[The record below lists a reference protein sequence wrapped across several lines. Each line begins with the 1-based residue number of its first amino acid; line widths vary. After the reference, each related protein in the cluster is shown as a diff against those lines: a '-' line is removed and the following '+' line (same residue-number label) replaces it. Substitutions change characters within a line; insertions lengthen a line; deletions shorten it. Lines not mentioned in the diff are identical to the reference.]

1 MVKTVENPMFLTKKQ
16 IQTIGFLARDDWNM
30 MINHGGVRAG
40 KTFIDNLM
48 FLYEIE
54 RVSKIASRQGIST
67 PMYIMSGATAKTIE
81 NNIIQPLGEVFNIY
95 PTADKYNNLYI
106 RDVKIVLAYHGSIS
120 GLQSIRGMTA
130 FGAYINEASLAN
142 SEVFSEILK
151 RISAI
156 DSARVLV
163 DTNPDIPSH
172 WLKTDYIDKAIN
184 SDSVRYTPEEKKH
197 SQIIQNQFILDDN
210 TALSKKTR
218 DNIKALTPSG
228 MLYDRA
234 IYGRWVSGEGAV
246 YADFDENKHFITE
259 GELPVTMDRYVG
271 GVDWGYEHAGVIQVW
286 GVLGDTY
293 YLVKEVAKQHQE
305 IDYWVGVAKEVI
317 EEYGNIV
324 FWADTARPEH
334 IARFVNEGIDAQ
346 YADKKKL
353 KGIEDVARQIKAD
366 KLFVVRDN
374 AKEFA
379 SEVFAYVWD
388 QKKGEPVKDRDHA
401 MDTARYVIHNDL
413 SEDNEVQILRGIF

>member
-1 MVKTVENPMFLTKKQ
+1 MDRIVKNPMFLTKKQ
-16 IQTIGFLARDDWNM
+16 IQTVGFLARGDWNM

-40 KTFIDNLM
+40 KTFINNLM

-54 RVSKIASRQGIST
+54 RVRKIANRQGIST

-81 NNIIQPLGEVFNIY
+81 NNIIQPLGEVFNIR
-95 PTADKYNNLYI
+95 PTFDKYNNLYI
-106 RDVKIVLAYHGSIS
+106 RGVKIVLAYHS
-120 GLQSIRGMTA
+120 SIRGLGLIRGLTA
-130 FGAYINEASLAN
+130 YGAYINEASLAN
-142 SEVFSEILK
+142 FEVFSEILK

-184 SDSVRYTPEEKKH
+184 SDSVRYTPEEKKR

-210 TALSKKTR
+210 TALTKKTR

-286 GVLGDTY
+286 GVVGDTY

-305 IDYWVGVAKEVI
+305 IDYWVGVAKEAI
-317 EEYGNIV
+317 EEYGHIV

-334 IARFVNEGIDAQ
+334 IARFVNEGIDARF
-346 YADKKKL
+346 ADKKKL

>member
-1 MVKTVENPMFLTKKQ
+1 MDRIVKNPMFLTKKQ
-16 IQTIGFLARDDWNM
+16 IQTVGFLARDDWNM

-40 KTFIDNLM
+40 KTFINNLM

-54 RVSKIASRQGIST
+54 RVRKIANRQGIST

-81 NNIIQPLGEVFNIY
+81 NNIIQPLGEVFNIR
-95 PTADKYNNLYI
+95 PTFDKYNNLYI
-106 RDVKIVLAYHGSIS
+106 RGVKIVLAYHS
-120 GLQSIRGMTA
+120 SIRGLGLIRGLTA
-130 FGAYINEASLAN
+130 YGAYINEASLAN
-142 SEVFSEILK
+142 FEVFSEILK

-184 SDSVRYTPEEKKH
+184 SDSVRYTPEEKKR

-210 TALSKKTR
+210 TALTKKTR

-286 GVLGDTY
+286 GVVGKTY

-305 IDYWVGVAKEVI
+305 IDYWVGVAKELI

-334 IARFVNEGIDAQ
+334 IARFVNEGIDARF
-346 YADKKKL
+346 ADKKKL

>member
-1 MVKTVENPMFLTKKQ
+1 MFLTKKQ

-81 NNIIQPLGEVFNIY
+81 NNIIQPLGEAFNIY

-106 RDVKIVLAYHGSIS
+106 RGVKIVLAYHGSIS

-142 SEVFSEILK
+142 PEVFSEILK

-184 SDSVRYTPEEKKH
+184 SDSVRYTPDEKKR

-286 GVLGDTY
+286 GVVGDTY

-334 IARFVNEGIDAQ
+334 IARFVNEGIDARF
-346 YADKKKL
+346 ADKKKL